1 MKLTLAARTWTTLL
15 AASAILL
22 STAQGRTQDVD
33 PAKLAKAE
41 ALHEEAIAALEAKD
55 YATACPKLER
65 VVRMVPEGIGAR
77 LSLAECYEGSGRIAS
92 ALRTYIE
99 VERAASAAAQ
109 RDRQK
114 LARKKVADL
123 EPRVGR
129 LLIQV
134 SEAARGLPDLRIRR
148 GSTVIEPE
156 AWGTPVPVDP
166 GTYTIVAEATGK
178 QRLRKTAEIK
188 ADGKTITVVI
198 KELAEAPWDAPDE
211 AAAAPVPVPVP
222 EAPPAAP
229 SVEAPQPPAPRPPVA
244 PALSAPAWGTQ
255 HWAGVAV
262 AGAGLATLGVGA
274 FFGLRA
280 MSKKSE
286 SEEGGR
292 CHDGNLCDAAG
303 FALREAA
310 HDAGTVSTVLFI
322 AGGVGLAG
330 GAALFLTAPSRRGP
344 EIALNPRGLLLRGR
358 W

>member
-1 MKLTLAARTWTTLL
+1 MKLTLAAHPWTTLL

-22 STAQGRTQDVD
+22 STGRGRAQDVD
-33 PAKLAKAE
+33 PTKLAKAE

-65 VVRMVPEGIGAR
+65 VVRLIPEGIGAR

-92 ALRTYIE
+92 AMRTYIE

-134 SEAARGLPDLRIRR
+134 SEAARGAPDLRIRR
-148 GSTVIEPE
+148 GSTLIEPE
-156 AWGTPVPVDP
+156 AWGAPVPLDP

-178 QRLRKTAEIK
+178 QRLRKSAEIK

-198 KELAEAPWDAPDE
+198 KELAEAPWDAPEE
-211 AAAAPVPVPVP
+211 AAPAPAQPPP
-222 EAPPAAP
+222 PSAPPLI
-229 SVEAPQPPAPRPPVA
+229 EASPPPAPKPSPA
-244 PALSAPAWGTQ
+244 PALSAPGWNSQ
-255 HWAGVAV
+255 QWAGVAV

-274 FFGLRA
+274 FFGFRA

-286 SEEGGR
+286 SEEGGHCR
-292 CHDGNLCDAAG
+292 DDNRCDAAG
-303 FALREAA
+303 FALREDAYN
-310 HDAGTVSTVLFI
+310 AGTVSTVLFI

-330 GAALFLTAPSRRGP
+330 GATLFLTAPRRKGA
-344 EIALNPRGLLLRGR
+344 EIALSPRGLFLRGR